1 MKIGFIIADENEYIP
16 FINFAK
22 EHNATETV
30 KRGRE
35 AVEFS
40 YAGKELVAVKAGI
53 GKVNAAT
60 ATAFLIADDKV
71 DAVINFG
78 LSGAISGFLKNDIVA
93 GSTYIE
99 CDFDLTAI
107 GYELGKKP
115 QDTYIYN
122 ADKELFSAAMK
133 IDAMK
138 EAKCGCGDLF
148 LADPAR
154 KNLYKDTF
162 GITEFDMETGAVAS
176 VCHDAGIP
184 FLAIRQISDTADDAA
199 AESYRALNDQCPVTL
214 TETIKKLLET
224 IN

>member
-1 MKIGFIIADENEYIP
+1 MKIGCVIADENEYIP
-16 FINFAK
+16 FLNFAK
-22 EHNATETV
+22 ENGGKETV
-30 KRGRE
+30 KRGRD

-40 YAGKELVAVKAGI
+40 YTGKELIAVKAGI

-60 ATAFLIADDKV
+60 TAAFLIADDKV
-71 DAVINFG
+71 DAILNFG

-107 GYELGKKP
+107 GYDLGKKP
-115 QDTYIYN
+115 QKTYIYN
-122 ADKELFSAAMK
+122 ADKALFDAAMN
-133 IDAMK
+133 IEGMK

-148 LADPAR
+148 LADPVR
-154 KNLYKDTF
+154 KNLYKETF

-176 VCHDAGIP
+176 VCNDAEIP

-199 AESYRALNDQCPVTL
+199 VESYTELNNQCTVTL
-214 TETIKKLLET
+214 TETIKKLLEK
-224 IN
+224 I